1 MCIRQLSRQSLW
13 ATTGCL
19 LSRLARSGTWFVS
32 ITPLLKVDFLPH
44 TAGIG
49 ASQFQTGNLSK
60 SLQNHMHDSMIIQYV
75 DYMIA
80 FIVPR
85 PNIYNM
91 SRFFETR
98 SGRFARPFLVSY
110 DRPRK

>member
-1 MCIRQLSRQSLW
+1 
-13 ATTGCL
+13 
-19 LSRLARSGTWFVS
+19 
-32 ITPLLKVDFLPH
+32 
-44 TAGIG
+44 
-49 ASQFQTGNLSK
+49 
-60 SLQNHMHDSMIIQYV
+60 MIIQYV